1 LVVTGQLTGPIA
13 NKKQKKREEKK
24 ESVSN

>member
-13 NKKQKKREEKK
+13 NKKQEKREEKK
-24 ESVSN
+24 GIHV